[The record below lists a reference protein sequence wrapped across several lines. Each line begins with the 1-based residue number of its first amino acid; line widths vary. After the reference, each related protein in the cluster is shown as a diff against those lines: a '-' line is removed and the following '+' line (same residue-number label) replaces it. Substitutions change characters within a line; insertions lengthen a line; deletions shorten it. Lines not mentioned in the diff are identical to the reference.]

1 MAAMGCAS
9 ELPAAVE
16 TSGSLVLVALAEADL
31 DRVAEVTVELRPAE
45 GVMLAEAEA
54 ATLVMLARTLETLDS
69 MLLTSDE
76 ADEATDAEADETA
89 EDIMEA
95 EYADE
100 AMAEDAGAD
109 EVAASSDPPVRGI
122 RSE

>member
-54 ATLVMLARTLETLDS
+54 ATLVMLARTLDS

>member
-31 DRVAEVTVELRPAE
+31 ERVAEVTVELRPAE
-45 GVMLAEAEA
+45 GVMLAEA

-109 EVAASSDPPVRGI
+109 EVVASSDPPVRGI

>member
-1 MAAMGCAS
+1 MATMGCAS

-31 DRVAEVTVELRPAE
+31 ERVAEVTVELRPAE
-45 GVMLAEAEA
+45 GVMLAEAA
-54 ATLVMLARTLETLDS
+54 ALVMLARTLETLDS
-69 MLLTSDE
+69 TLLISDE
-76 ADEATDAEADETA
+76 ADEAADAVADEIA
-89 EDIMEA
+89 EA

-100 AMAEDAGAD
+100 AKAEDAGAD
-109 EVAASSDPPVRGI
+109 EVAASSDPPVSGI

>member
-31 DRVAEVTVELRPAE
+31 ERVAEVTVELRPAE
-45 GVMLAEAEA
+45 GVMLAEA

-76 ADEATDAEADETA
+76 ADEAADAEADETA

-109 EVAASSDPPVRGI
+109 EVVASSDPPVRGI